1 MSNSRRF
8 AVRAAAV
15 LFAGWSSLVSLCY
28 AVTIELD
35 TVGPMSPRNQAAW
48 WSPIVNRNG
57 SDYVSYLSSKSPQD
71 DVFVA
76 RRAPDGNWE
85 TRDTGVNATYD
96 VGHTQTSLAIDGQGY
111 LHVAYGM
118 HNNPMRLVTSNDA
131 ESVSGGFSVPAPA
144 AIAAFAGGAY
154 TYPNMTTAPNGDVY
168 MIVRDQRAS
177 YANQQG
183 RLFRFDNVNRSW
195 GELPAFAGQSG
206 TTVYPDQILAD
217 EAGDLHILWEWAAG
231 GAQAA
236 RHYGSYA
243 RFDPDTNTYFRAD
256 GAAYSAGPINIATA
270 DIYQGLEGSE
280 TFAANVHGVQS
291 AKLALDSNGKPLIA
305 YGYSTTGADTAYQHR
320 FAHWDGSQWTRSI
333 VTAGPF
339 DIEKPWLAYSDGN
352 LRYYGGVAVA
362 DPLYTGTD
370 DIFVRTSTNLGE
382 TWSAPIAVTQGRDIQ
397 RPVGISLGSMD
408 RLYLPSITAGTLQVA
423 DVSWDAPLPGPP
435 PNFPY
440 FNSFSTAGLAHQT
453 AGFEL
458 DASNGQLQY
467 SAANGTLVDSA
478 TQTISDVETS
488 DFLVSTRLVINS
500 IAGTGNLISIGFGA
514 AASSSGLLSSDGQS
528 FYLADWSVN
537 PHTSQGRLRIL
548 AQGDT
553 TDFTAAEGDSDGAN
567 PNGSSVAL
575 GQEYELQL
583 VGIHTGQ
590 ALALTLTL
598 FDAAGNQIGTPAT
611 AIDAS
616 PLAGKYFGLRN
627 RIAGTT
633 HQIDVSFDDFN
644 VHAPLALSGDY
655 NEDGLVDAADYVVWR
670 DNLGGTMALPND
682 DTAGVDQDDYVR
694 WKANFGQ
701 SIGGQ
706 AGTAAAV
713 PEPGAGLLLTTY
725 SLVACTRCRQRRRVR
740 TWAA

>member
-1 MSNSRRF
+1 MSTSFRTL
-8 AVRAAAV
+8 VRAAAAAFV
-15 LFAGWSSLVSLCY
+15 GWMSLAELCC

-48 WSPIVNRNG
+48 WSPIVSRNG

-76 RRAPDGNWE
+76 RRDPDGNWE
-85 TRDTGVNATYD
+85 THDTGFNAIYD

-118 HNNPMRLVTSNDA
+118 HNNPMRLVTSNVA
-131 ESVSGGFSVPAPA
+131 ESVSGGFSVPAPSA
-144 AIAAFAGGAY
+144 VAAFAGGAY

-256 GAAYSAGPINIATA
+256 GVAYSAGPINITSA
-270 DIYQGLEGSE
+270 DIYQDLEGTE
-280 TFAANVHGVQS
+280 VFAPNVHGVQS
-291 AKLALDSNGKPLIA
+291 AKLALDDDGRPLIA
-305 YGYSTTGADTAYQHR
+305 YGYSTTGTDSGYQHR
-320 FAHWDGSQWTRSI
+320 FARWDGSQWSRNI

-339 DIEKPWLAYSDGN
+339 DIEKPWIAYSDGI
-352 LRYYGGVAVA
+352 LRYYGGVAVS

-370 DIFVRTSTNLGE
+370 DVFVRTSTNLGE
-382 TWSAPIAVTQGRDIQ
+382 TWSAPVSVTQGRDIQ
-397 RPVGISLGSMD
+397 RPVGISLGSTD
-408 RLYLPSITAGTLQVA
+408 RLYFPSITAGTLQVA
-423 DVSWDAPLPGPP
+423 DVSWDAALPEPP
-435 PNFPY
+435 PDFPY
-440 FNSFSTAGLAHQT
+440 FNSFSAAGLTHQT

-458 DASNGQLQY
+458 DAGSGELHY
-467 SAANGTLVDSA
+467 SAADGTLVDSA
-478 TQTISDVETS
+478 TQAIPGVGTS
-488 DFLVSTRLVINS
+488 DFVVSTRLVINS
-500 IAGTGNLISIGFGA
+500 VTGTGNLISIGFGA
-514 AASSSGLLSSDGQS
+514 AATSGGLLGDDGQS
-528 FYLADWSVN
+528 FYLADWGIN

-548 AQGDT
+548 ALGDT
-553 TDFTAAEGDSDGAN
+553 TDFTAMEGDSDGFN
-567 PNGSSVAL
+567 SNGSSVVL
-575 GQEYELQL
+575 GQEYELRL
-583 VGIHTGQ
+583 TGVHSDS

-611 AIDAS
+611 ALDES
-616 PLAGKYFGLRN
+616 PLAGKYFGFRN
-627 RIAGTT
+627 RIAGTN
-633 HQIDVSFDDFN
+633 HQIDVSFNNFN
-644 VHAPLALSGDY
+644 VYAPLVLPGDY
-655 NEDGLVDAADYVVWR
+655 NNDGLVDATDYVVWR
-670 DNLGGTMALPND
+670 DSLGGNTTLPND
-682 DTAGVDQDDYVR
+682 DTAGVGPDDYVR

-706 AGTAAAV
+706 VGIAAAV
-713 PEPGAGLLLTTY
+713 PELGTSLLVAAY
-725 SLVACTRCRQRRRVR
+725 SLVACAKFRQQRRVR
-740 TWAA
+740 TWTA